1 MPQQQHPDSISN
13 GMMKKILLASLFFLF
28 LGLVPH
34 ALAQQSFVPLAPI
47 PGLTDIQPT
56 EGELASFFNNLY
68 KYLIGL
74 AATLAVIEIIWGGLE
89 ISTQDSISK
98 QSEGKKRIQEA
109 ITGLVLVLS
118 PALVFSIIN
127 PSILDLSLNLPKL
140 DLTAPKDPVYSL
152 KGKEAIQKG
161 LDPNSAIKGTAGPQ
175 APASATNMSG
185 PSSDNTYTDTASI
198 PGGSW
203 CFIKQG
209 GSFTCSTQ
217 QSQCESVFAYVSSMG
232 AAEASCKRY

>member
-1 MPQQQHPDSISN
+1 MPQQQRPDSISN
-13 GMMKKILLASLFFLF
+13 GMMKKMLLASLFFLF

-56 EGELASFFNNLY
+56 TDGALASFFNNLY

-140 DLTAPKDPVYSL
+140 DLYVPPTEPKQPN
-152 KGKEAIQKG
+152 KTNMP
-161 LDPNSAIKGTAGPQ
+161 DPNSLQQGLSGSVTDSNGMQTLAPSIAKSGVYKTESDIPKGMWCYGRQ
-175 APASATNMSG
+175 
-185 PSSDNTYTDTASI
+185 NTSFVCDK
-198 PGGSW
+198 
-203 CFIKQG
+203 KQ
-209 GSFTCSTQ
+209 
-217 QSQCESVFAYVSSMG
+217 ESCAQLFGFDPDAV
-232 AAEASCKRY
+232 ASCKQY